1 MGNLNSKP
9 FLNTDSLEMSN
20 VEEHI
25 FLARVAEQAERFEDM
40 VDQLEKVMQ
49 EKGADVSSD
58 ERNLLSVAFKNLI
71 SSKRAACRTIA
82 AIEQNPKY
90 SKFSDALAQY
100 KASIETKLQEDCQ
113 RIVDMINKHVLG
125 KPCDGEPKAFFVKM
139 VGDYYRYIA
148 ENAKGAN
155 LEQVKQNALAA
166 YNQANEITLPPCNPI
181 KLGLALNFS
190 VFHYEVMKNHKA
202 ACDLADKALQEAL
215 DKIDELEEDDFR
227 DAKSII
233 ELLKENLTLWKEE
246 DEEQNQI
253 DDL

>member
-1 MGNLNSKP
+1 MV
-9 FLNTDSLEMSN
+9 N
-20 VEEHI
+20 VEEKI

-40 VDQLEKVMQ
+40 VDYLEEVLVQ
-49 EKGADVSSD
+49 KGGEVNAD

-71 SSKRAACRTIA
+71 SSKRAACRTIS

-90 SKFSDALAQY
+90 SKFNGALMEY
-100 KASIETKLQEDCQ
+100 KGKIEEQLRADCQ
-113 RIVDMINKHVLG
+113 KIIDMINTRVLG
-125 KPCDGEPKAFFVKM
+125 GSCSDEAKAFFVKM

-148 ENAKGAN
+148 ENAKDAL
-155 LEQVKQNALAA
+155 LEDVKQKAKAA
-166 YNQANEITLPPCNPI
+166 YEQANAIDLPACNPI

-190 VFHYEVMKNHKA
+190 VFNYEVLKDHA
-202 ACDLADKALQEAL
+202 TACQLADNALQSAL

-246 DEEQNQI
+246 EEGDNQI

>member
-1 MGNLNSKP
+1 MSD
-9 FLNTDSLEMSN
+9 TDEN
-20 VEEHI
+20 I

-40 VDQLEKVMQ
+40 VDFLGKVLDS
-49 EKGADVSSD
+49 KGGDVSAD

-71 SSKRAACRTIA
+71 SGKRAACRTIV

-90 SKFSDALAQY
+90 QKFSEALAKY
-100 KASIETKLQEDCQ
+100 KGTIEGQLTKDCETVIAMINNKVLAKDCQ
-113 RIVDMINKHVLG
+113 
-125 KPCDGEPKAFFVKM
+125 PEAKAFFVKM

-148 ENAKGAN
+148 ENAKDSK
-155 LEQVKQNALAA
+155 LEEVKNNALKA
-166 YNQANEITLPPCNPI
+166 YDEANEITLPPCNPI

-190 VFHYEVMKNHKA
+190 VFHYEVMKNHAA
-202 ACDLADKALQEAL
+202 ACKLADEALQNAL

-246 DEEQNQI
+246 EEDDNAI

>member
-1 MGNLNSKP
+1 MAS
-9 FLNTDSLEMSN
+9 T
-20 VEEHI
+20 EENI

-40 VDQLEKVMQ
+40 VRFLSQVLD
-49 EKGADVSSD
+49 EKGGDVTAD

-90 SKFSDALAQY
+90 SKFGSALADY
-100 KASIETKLQEDCQ
+100 KTGIEGKLIEDCETV
-113 RIVDMINKHVLG
+113 IKIINDKVLS
-125 KPCDGEPKAFFVKM
+125 KSCDGEAKAFFIKM

-148 ENAKGAN
+148 ENAKDAK
-155 LEQVKQNALAA
+155 LEEVKNAALKA
-166 YNQANEITLPPCNPI
+166 YKEADEISMAPCNPI

-190 VFHYEVMKNHKA
+190 VFYYEVMKNHQE
-202 ACDLADKALQEAL
+202 ACKLADRALQEAL

-246 DEEQNQI
+246 EEENDGGV